1 MGVHGSRG
9 EGGSC
14 HSSSN
19 PLDAKEDQEVQ
30 SPLKAPQEAPERV
43 QNTERGRAGR
53 KLDMDGADN
62 ARIPDRKWKSKR
74 SGPELQTPDLNVPVG
89 SNDIVPIGLVNSRVF
104 QLDSGAEST
113 GGSLEE
119 TLKKQRRGSLTNN
132 ARSVVAAIDS
142 PRWAK

>member
-1 MGVHGSRG
+1 MQSFSEAAVESFGSSSSTGSRPPRAPREGVHGSRG

-89 SNDIVPIGLVNSRVF
+89 SNAIVPIGLVNSRV
-104 QLDSGAEST
+104 S
-113 GGSLEE
+113 
-119 TLKKQRRGSLTNN
+119 
-132 ARSVVAAIDS
+132 
-142 PRWAK
+142 